1 MVYATVADLLAA
13 FGEQEVIAL
22 TDREERIDSDNV
34 GTVDAA
40 VALEALERASSE
52 ANTYLAARYQLPL
65 SSTPKALVA
74 VVCDMARYRLT
85 GGETTETTPIAT
97 RYRAAVAWLKDVAA
111 GRAVLPDVAATPAGG
126 GVEFNTGRRDFA
138 RVYTETEE
146 A

>member
-1 MVYATVADLLAA
+1 MPYATVADLLAA

-22 TDREERIDSDNV
+22 ADREDT
-34 GTVDAA
+34 GAVDDT

-52 ANTYLAARYQLPL
+52 ADTYLAARYQLPL

-111 GRAVLPDVAATPAGG
+111 GRAVLPSVAATPAGG
-126 GVEFNTGRRDFA
+126 GVEFCTGRRDFA
-138 RVYTETEE
+138 RVSPASGTEAEE